1 MHGSERW
8 RSRSRSELGVAA
20 SLAALLGIGC
30 GGAAEPRQPV
40 ARIGELV
47 LEAAVVDAIAKRD
60 GLSEDEARTRGLETL
75 RLVAAAR
82 AEQVQR
88 GEAPGLTERR
98 ADHLRRSARSRLYVS
113 EVFEPEHGPDAI
125 ADDDPLLARARADPM
140 MVHPQLH
147 RVCELV
153 IQPSEATD
161 PESMSAQIA
170 EPEWQ
175 RAARSAL
182 DPVLARV
189 QRHVPVGDHEACKL
203 LQQTI
208 DLNGAL
214 EDPSLILKF
223 PPPGGV
229 DLSACAKTDDSGRCI
244 ERQFHENWASAV
256 RSTEAPGFS
265 EPFFSPYGLHVVYVD
280 GVMEG
285 RSLADP
291 DTDAFLRQS
300 VLDAWRAQQFDQ
312 RLGALSKKRAVRM
325 VRPGEDES

>member
-47 LEAAVVDAIAKRD
+47 REAAVVDAIAKRD

-125 ADDDPLLARARADPM
+125 ADDDPLLARARADSPM
-140 MVHPQLH
+140 RRP
-147 RVCELV
+147 
-153 IQPSEATD
+153 
-161 PESMSAQIA
+161 
-170 EPEWQ
+170 
-175 RAARSAL
+175 RSASRRI
-182 DPVLARV
+182 A
-189 QRHVPVGDHEACKL
+189 
-203 LQQTI
+203 
-208 DLNGAL
+208 LN
-214 EDPSLILKF
+214 PS
-223 PPPGGV
+223 
-229 DLSACAKTDDSGRCI
+229 AK
-244 ERQFHENWASAV
+244 ASA
-256 RSTEAPGFS
+256 S
-265 EPFFSPYGLHVVYVD
+265 
-280 GVMEG
+280 
-285 RSLADP
+285 
-291 DTDAFLRQS
+291 
-300 VLDAWRAQQFDQ
+300 
-312 RLGALSKKRAVRM
+312 
-325 VRPGEDES
+325 